1 MKFLS
6 LLWQFYAFVI
16 MTIFEMVTNMANE
29 VMYTLADNE
38 VYGEISKVRNVEQGP
53 DEISL

>member
-16 MTIFEMVTNMANE
+16 MTIFETVTNMANE

-38 VYGEISKVRNVEQGP
+38 AYGEISKVRNVEQGP

>member
-16 MTIFEMVTNMANE
+16 MTIFETVTNMANE

-38 VYGEISKVRNVEQGP
+38 AYGEISKVRNVEQGP
-53 DEISL
+53 GEISL